1 MDTVTLSL
9 SNLPFGSDSIRIE
22 HFVVDRNHSNS
33 YQTWVG
39 LGKPANPT
47 AAQWTTISNASQLAH
62 YDSVTTAI
70 STGGAFT
77 KKFTQNYYSLG
88 LIIITKAK
96 PASSIKNS
104 AERADKYILNS
115 TIITNVLN
123 RKANISMPYEGE
135 YAVQLYTTKGCK
147 LMDVKEYGPGSATVS
162 LENLPAG
169 FYILHCVNRVKSLDV
184 PVFLGR

>member
-9 SNLPFGSDSIRIE
+9 SNLPFGSDSIRVE

-62 YDSVTTAI
+62 YDSVTTTI
-70 STGGAFT
+70 TTGGAFT

-96 PASSIKNS
+96 PATAIKNS
-104 AERADKYILNS
+104 AEKAGENVLNS
-115 TIITNVLN
+115 TIIANVLN
-123 RKANISMPYEGE
+123 RKANITMPYEGE
-135 YAVQLYTTKGCK
+135 YAIQLYTTNGCK
-147 LMDVKEYGPGSATVS
+147 VMDVKEYGPGNTTVS
-162 LENLPAG
+162 LEKLPAG
-169 FYILHCVNRVKSLDV
+169 FYILHCVSRVKSLEV